1 MASFD
6 VSSLTAILVDSG
18 RSKGGSIAG
27 GPAKWLPGPLQ
38 VAFPPKGFSEDQA
51 RISFCLRSTP
61 EVQATLR
68 ELDEWAIAWGHANA
82 QALWGKALSVD
93 QIADRLV
100 RSCKTHEK
108 YDPLLK
114 TKINPKYIRWWGDQN
129 QRRDAPEDWRG
140 VICEPQV
147 LIKGIWLMGPQFGVS
162 LEIQDA
168 KLQHDC
174 ECCRACP
181 F

>member
-1 MASFD
+1 MAPFD
-6 VSSLTAILVDSG
+6 VSSLTATLVDSG
-18 RSKGGSIAG
+18 RSKGGAIAG

-68 ELDEWAIAWGHANA
+68 ELDVWAIEWAHANT

-100 RSCKTHEK
+100 PSCKTHEK

-114 TKINPKYIRWWGDQN
+114 TKINPKYTRWWNSQN

-140 VICEPQV
+140 VICEPVVQV
-147 LIKGIWLMGPQFGVS
+147 KGILLMGPQFGVS
-162 LEIQDA
+162 LKIQDA
-168 KLQHDC
+168 KLQDGSS
-174 ECCRACP
+174 ACP